1 MSEKFNSE
9 MDQLS
14 YAMGINMAQYLLGNP
29 LQINIEQT
37 IAGITDFINQKP
49 KLDQEEYVAAMQ
61 ILQQKM
67 QAKGKEESQKIA
79 TENTQK
85 EVEFLAENGK
95 RDGVKTTASGLQY
108 EVITEGKG
116 KKPTSEDTVRVHYV
130 GTLLNGVTFDSS
142 VARNEPAEFGVGQV
156 IPGWTEALQLM
167 SVGSKYKLFIPAKI
181 AYGER
186 GAGQAIPPNA
196 TLVFEVELLDIV

>member
-37 IAGITDFINQKP
+37 VAGITDFIKQEP
-49 KLDQEEYVAAMQ
+49 KLNQEEYVAAMQ

-67 QAKGKEESQKIA
+67 QEKGKEESKKISE
-79 TENTQK
+79 ENTKQ
-85 EVEFLAENGK
+85 EAEFLHLNSK
-95 RDGVKTTASGLQY
+95 RKGVTVTASGLQY
-108 EVITEGKG
+108 EVLTEGTG
-116 KKPTSEDTVRVHYV
+116 KKPTSEDTVRVHYT

-167 SVGSKYKLFIPAKI
+167 NVGSKYKLYIPAKI

-186 GAGQAIPPNA
+186 GAGQSIPPNA
-196 TLVFEVELLDIV
+196 MLVFEVELLDIV

>member
-37 IAGITDFINQKP
+37 IAGITDFINQAP
-49 KLDQEEYVAAMQ
+49 KLNQEEYVAAMQ
-61 ILQQKM
+61 VLQQKM

-95 RDGVKTTASGLQY
+95 RAGVKTTASGLQY

-116 KKPTSEDTVRVHYV
+116 KKPTSEDTVRVHYT

-167 SVGSKYKLFIPAKI
+167 NVGSKYKLFIPAKI